1 MKNRRHKCILDL
13 INNKIIQT
21 QEDLVDGLRE
31 AGFDCTQGTVSRDIR
46 ELRLMKVLDHSGVY
60 KYALPKEG
68 SSYLERLKEVFA
80 QSVLSVV
87 ASGNL
92 IIVKTIPAGAVAAAS
107 TIDTLDLPEVLGC
120 IAGDDTIFVA
130 LADTADSHE
139 LAKKFV
145 ELARL

>member
-13 INNKIIQT
+13 INNSVMQT
-21 QEDLVDGLRE
+21 QEDLVEGLKA

-68 SSYLERLKEVFA
+68 STYLERLKEVFA

-92 IIVKTIPAGAVAAAS
+92 IIIKTIPAGAAAAAN
-107 TIDTLDLPEVLGC
+107 TIDTLDFPDILGC
-120 IAGDDTIFVA
+120 IAGDDTVFVA
-130 LADTADSHE
+130 LADTADSHI
-139 LAKKFV
+139 LADKFI

>member
-60 KYALPKEG
+60 K
-68 SSYLERLKEVFA
+68 
-80 QSVLSVV
+80 
-87 ASGNL
+87 
-92 IIVKTIPAGAVAAAS
+92 
-107 TIDTLDLPEVLGC
+107 
-120 IAGDDTIFVA
+120 
-130 LADTADSHE
+130 
-139 LAKKFV
+139 
-145 ELARL
+145 